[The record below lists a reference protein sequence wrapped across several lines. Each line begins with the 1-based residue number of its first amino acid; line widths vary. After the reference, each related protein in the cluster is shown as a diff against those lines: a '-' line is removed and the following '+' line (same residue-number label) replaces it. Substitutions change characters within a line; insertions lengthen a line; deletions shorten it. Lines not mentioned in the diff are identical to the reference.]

1 MSEIEPY
8 HEIAKVGDSPS
19 KQPPIIHT
27 KVLKFP
33 SKLSR
38 ETKERDKTKRK
49 ISPRGQLITG
59 VTMLHHTL

>member
-1 MSEIEPY
+1 MSEIERY
-8 HEIAKVGDSPS
+8 HEIAKVGDSPI
-19 KQPPIIHT
+19 KQAPIIHT

-38 ETKERDKTKRK
+38 ETKERDKTKWK

-59 VTMLHHTL
+59 VTLLHHTL